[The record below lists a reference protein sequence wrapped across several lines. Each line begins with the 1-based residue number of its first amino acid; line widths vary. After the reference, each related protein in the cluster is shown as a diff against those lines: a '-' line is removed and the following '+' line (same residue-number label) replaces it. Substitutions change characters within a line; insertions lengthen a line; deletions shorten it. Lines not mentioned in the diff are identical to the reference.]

1 MVHFGMRLSKIAEVL
16 IVLTLGFGLFIY
28 SSTIAFLNNSD
39 APTLQTYN
47 SYDFIFI
54 VVYEIIILTIIAY
67 YLKHRNWSIKDFN
80 LDFTFKMIGVAILLV
95 VLREGLGMLFIKII
109 STSKIF
115 SPETINEPS
124 ISFQTNIV
132 SIVLMVIVNSIYEE
146 VLLIGYFFKRFE
158 KFHPAII
165 ILISLLIRTSYHT
178 YQGFTNL
185 IMIFLMALIF
195 GLYYV
200 KYKKLWPLIIAH
212 GIGNIYHF
220 LNIQYD

>member
-1 MVHFGMRLSKIAEVL
+1 MRLSKIAEVL

-28 SSTIAFLNNSD
+28 SSTIAMLNNSD
-39 APTLQTYN
+39 ASTLQTYS

-67 YLKHRNWSIKDFN
+67 YLKHRNWLIKDFN
-80 LDFTFKMIGVAILLV
+80 LDFTFRMVGVAILLV
-95 VLREGLGMLFIKII
+95 VLREGLGMPFIKII
-109 STSKIF
+109 STSKIL

-165 ILISLLIRTSYHT
+165 ILISLLIRASYHT
-178 YQGFTNL
+178 YQGYTNL

-220 LNIQYD
+220 LNIQYDWFGI

>member
-1 MVHFGMRLSKIAEVL
+1 MRLSKIAEVL

-28 SSTIAFLNNSD
+28 SSTIAILNNSD
-39 APTLQTYN
+39 ASTLQTYN

-54 VVYEIIILTIIAY
+54 VVYEIIILTILAY

-80 LDFTFKMIGVAILLV
+80 LDFTYKMIGVAILLV
-95 VLREGLGMLFIKII
+95 VLREGLGMLFTRII
-109 STSKIF
+109 STSKIL

>member
-1 MVHFGMRLSKIAEVL
+1 MRLSKITEVL

-39 APTLQTYN
+39 AATLQTYN

-95 VLREGLGMLFIKII
+95 VLREGLGMLINRII

-124 ISFQTNIV
+124 ISIQTNIV

-165 ILISLLIRTSYHT
+165 ILVSLLVRVSYHT
-178 YQGFTNL
+178 YQGSTNL
-185 IMIFLMALIF
+185 IMIFFMGLIF

>member
-1 MVHFGMRLSKIAEVL
+1 MRLSIIAEVL

-28 SSTIAFLNNSD
+28 SSTIAILNNSD
-39 APTLQTYN
+39 TSTLQTYN

-54 VVYEIIILTIIAY
+54 VVYEIIILTILAY

-80 LDFTFKMIGVAILLV
+80 LDFTFKMIVVAIFLV
-95 VLREGLGMLFIKII
+95 VLREGIGMLIIKIT

-115 SPETINEPS
+115 SLETINEPI
-124 ISFQTNIV
+124 ISFHTNIV
-132 SIVLMVIVNSIYEE
+132 SIALMVIVNSIYEE

-165 ILISLLIRTSYHT
+165 ILISLLIRASYHT

-185 IMIFLMALIF
+185 IMIFLMGLIF